1 MNSTKI
7 KENLRFNYQSNFGKN
22 NPLLTNTA
30 LYDAALNEFVKS
42 NYQNASLNHILKNA
56 KMPKSSFY
64 YQYGDKL
71 GLYLTMM
78 DVIVQRKLTFFN
90 ERVANVDMTA
100 DFFTVLRQLSK
111 ETMDFMFLDKRMYQF
126 SNMIMYEDHELLK
139 VMIKYF
145 PYDIKSSFGPLLEKA
160 YTEKQIDQ
168 KYPLEF
174 VNRVLSVVLSSF
186 DKLIDEK
193 TTPEESY
200 KVLTLV
206 FDILE
211 NGIKE

>member
-1 MNSTKI
+1 
-7 KENLRFNYQSNFGKN
+7 
-22 NPLLTNTA
+22 
-30 LYDAALNEFVKS
+30 
-42 NYQNASLNHILKNA
+42 
-56 KMPKSSFY
+56 
-64 YQYGDKL
+64 
-71 GLYLTMM
+71 
-78 DVIVQRKLTFFN
+78 
-90 ERVANVDMTA
+90 MTA
-100 DFFTVLRQLSK
+100 DFFTLLRQLSK

-174 VNRVLSVVLSSF
+174 VNRVLAVVLSSF